1 MALTIGFTSV
11 PPTVD
16 GMLMWACCRIPHF
29 LAIENNFL
37 NQKSLGFILQV
48 SGKPSQSHCPQAL
61 GPQPHQL
68 GFSCLYDANPCLRD
82 QKRMRLP
89 VRSTKRNSPKHI
101 RFPTRHQ
108 KKLEEEGIGNLL
120 TFCGRMDPN
129 LRQKITSTKHLVSF
143 SFPQDWSNV
152 GTPEKIF
159 PVCLF
164 VFCECV
170 CVCVWSLF
178 RNPLIYTEVKEANRS
193 IWEGCFSCIK
203 EGN

>member
-1 MALTIGFTSV
+1 
-11 PPTVD
+11 
-16 GMLMWACCRIPHF
+16 
-29 LAIENNFL
+29 
-37 NQKSLGFILQV
+37 
-48 SGKPSQSHCPQAL
+48 
-61 GPQPHQL
+61 
-68 GFSCLYDANPCLRD
+68 
-82 QKRMRLP
+82 MRLP

-170 CVCVWSLF
+170 CVRVVSFSEPPDIHWGQGSQSFHLRRLLF
-178 RNPLIYTEVKEANRS
+178 MHQRRQLGARHYSSVPQAFLSSGRWNKILIEQWLTNQK
-193 IWEGCFSCIK
+193 
-203 EGN
+203 